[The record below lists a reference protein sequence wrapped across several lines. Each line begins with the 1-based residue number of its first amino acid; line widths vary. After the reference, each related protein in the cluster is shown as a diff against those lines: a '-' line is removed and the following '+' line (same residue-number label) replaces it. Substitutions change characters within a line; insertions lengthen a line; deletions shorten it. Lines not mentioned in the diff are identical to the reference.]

1 MRARRPVRNVTTGT
15 TLMQTQDTTVIKL
28 QVVADVIC
36 PWCFIGKRSLDKAIA
51 TLAGQGI
58 DVQLE
63 WIPFELNP
71 NLPPGGMDRRTFRSV
86 RFGSWENALAMDARA
101 VAAGRPL
108 GAVFNYDKQTRTS
121 HTLAAHALLRLAW
134 KEGGSSLQTRL
145 AEAMFAAYF
154 TEGLDVSD
162 HGVLETLAVSVG
174 MAPQAVDRST
184 PLQGEVR
191 EREAAVQKAGVS
203 SVPSYFMDDK
213 PFFSGSQDPQGYV
226 RLLTEAA
233 TALR

>member
-1 MRARRPVRNVTTGT
+1 
-15 TLMQTQDTTVIKL
+15 MQVQNTTVLKL

-51 TLAGQGI
+51 MLAEQGI
-58 DVQLE
+58 DVELE

-71 NLPPGGMDRRTFRSV
+71 NLPPDGMDRRTFRSV
-86 RFGSWENALAMDARA
+86 RFGSWENAQAMDARA

-134 KEGGSSLQTRL
+134 KEGGSLLQTRL
-145 AEAMFAAYF
+145 VESMFAAYF
-154 TEGLDVSD
+154 TEGRDVSD
-162 HGVLETLAVSVG
+162 HGVLETLAGSVG
-174 MAPQAVDRST
+174 MAAQAVDRST
-184 PLQGEVR
+184 SLQGEVR

-203 SVPSYFMDDK
+203 SVPSYFMNDK

-233 TALR
+233 AAQR

>member
-1 MRARRPVRNVTTGT
+1 MNTKEN
-15 TLMQTQDTTVIKL
+15 TVLKL

-58 DVQLE
+58 DVELE

-71 NLPPGGMDRRTFRSV
+71 NLAREGMDRRTFRSA
-86 RFGSWENALAMDARA
+86 RFGSWDTALAMDARA

-108 GAVFNYDKQTRTS
+108 GAVFNYDKQSRTS

-134 KEGGSSLQTRL
+134 NEGGSAMQTRL
-145 AEAMFAAYF
+145 AEAIFTAYF
-154 TEGLDVSD
+154 TDGEDLSD
-162 HGVLETLAVSVG
+162 RHVLERLATVAG
-174 MAPQAVDRST
+174 MAPQAVARSA
-184 PLQGEVR
+184 PLEGEVR
-191 EREAAVQKAGVS
+191 QREEAVLKAGVT

-213 PFFSGSQDPQGYV
+213 PFFAGSQDPQGYV

-233 TALR
+233 AALP

>member
-1 MRARRPVRNVTTGT
+1 
-15 TLMQTQDTTVIKL
+15 MQTQDTTTLKL

-58 DVQLE
+58 DVELE

-71 NLPPGGMDRRTFRSV
+71 NLPPDGMDRRTFRSV

-108 GAVFNYDKQTRTS
+108 GAVFNYDRQTRTS

-145 AEAMFAAYF
+145 AEAMFTAYF
-154 TEGLDVSD
+154 TEGLDLSD
-162 HGVLETLAVSVG
+162 HGVLETLAAGVG
-174 MAPQAVDRST
+174 MAAQAVDRSAS
-184 PLQGEVR
+184 LQGEVR
-191 EREAAVQKAGVS
+191 QREQAVQKAGVT
-203 SVPSYFMDDK
+203 SVPSYFMNDK

-226 RLLTEAA
+226 RLLTDAVAA
-233 TALR
+233 QR

>member
-1 MRARRPVRNVTTGT
+1 MSSKP
-15 TLMQTQDTTVIKL
+15 TTVLKL

-36 PWCFIGKRSLDKAIA
+36 PWCFIGKRSLDKAIS

-58 DVQLE
+58 DVELE

-71 NLPPGGMDRRTFRSV
+71 NLPPDGMDRRTFRSV
-86 RFGSWENALAMDARA
+86 RFGSWDNALAMDARA

-121 HTLAAHALLRLAW
+121 HTLAAHGLLRLAW
-134 KEGGSSLQTRL
+134 NEGGTSMQSRL
-145 AEAMFAAYF
+145 AEAMFTGYF
-154 TEGLDVSD
+154 TDGLDLGD
-162 HGVLETLAVSVG
+162 HGVLEMLASGAG
-174 MAPQAVDRST
+174 MASQAVERSI
-184 PLQGEVR
+184 PLQGDVR
-191 EREAAVQKAGVS
+191 QREAFVQKAGMS

-226 RLLTEAA
+226 RLLADAA
-233 TALR
+233 AALH

>member
-1 MRARRPVRNVTTGT
+1 
-15 TLMQTQDTTVIKL
+15 MQVQNTTVLKL

-51 TLAGQGI
+51 MLAEQGI
-58 DVQLE
+58 DVELE

-71 NLPPGGMDRRTFRSV
+71 NLPPDGMDRRTFRSV
-86 RFGSWENALAMDARA
+86 RFGSWENAQAMDARA

-134 KEGGSSLQTRL
+134 KEGGSLLQTRL
-145 AEAMFAAYF
+145 VESMFTAYF
-154 TEGLDVSD
+154 TEGRDVSD
-162 HGVLETLAVSVG
+162 HGVLETLAASVG
-174 MAPQAVDRST
+174 MAAQAVDRST
-184 PLQGEVR
+184 SLQGEVR

-203 SVPSYFMDDK
+203 SVPSYFMNDK

-233 TALR
+233 AAQR

>member
-1 MRARRPVRNVTTGT
+1 
-15 TLMQTQDTTVIKL
+15 MQVQDTTTLKL

-51 TLAGQGI
+51 ILAGQGI
-58 DVQLE
+58 DVELE

-71 NLPPGGMDRRTFRSV
+71 NLPPDGMDRRAFRSV

-108 GAVFNYDKQTRTS
+108 GAIFNYDKQTRTS

-154 TEGLDVSD
+154 TEGLDISD
-162 HGVLETLAVSVG
+162 HGVLETLAAGVG
-174 MAPQAVDRST
+174 MAAQAVDRSM

-191 EREAAVQKAGVS
+191 EREGAVQRAGVS
-203 SVPSYFMDDK
+203 SVPSYFMNDK

-233 TALR
+233 VAQR

>member
-1 MRARRPVRNVTTGT
+1 MKPTE
-15 TLMQTQDTTVIKL
+15 TTVLKL

-58 DVQLE
+58 DVELE
-63 WIPFELNP
+63 WLPFELNA
-71 NLPPGGMDRRTFRSV
+71 NLPPQGMDRRAFRSA

-121 HTLAAHALLRLAW
+121 HTLAAHSLLRLAW
-134 KEGGSSLQTRL
+134 NEGGSSLQTRL
-145 AEAMFAAYF
+145 AEAMFTAYF
-154 TEGLDVSD
+154 TEGRDLS
-162 HGVLETLAVSVG
+162 GREVLETLAAGVG
-174 MAPQAVDRST
+174 MAAQAVDRST
-184 PLQGEVR
+184 SLQGEVR
-191 EREAAVQKAGVS
+191 QREQAVQKAGVT
-203 SVPSYFMDDK
+203 SVPSYFVEDK

-226 RLLTEAA
+226 RLLTEAVM
-233 TALR
+233 ALR

>member
-1 MRARRPVRNVTTGT
+1 
-15 TLMQTQDTTVIKL
+15 MQAQDTTVLKL

-58 DVQLE
+58 DVELE

-71 NLPPGGMDRRTFRSV
+71 TLPPDGMDRRAFRSA

-121 HTLAAHALLRLAW
+121 HTLAAHSLLRLAW

-145 AEAMFAAYF
+145 ADAMFTAYF
-154 TEGLDVSD
+154 TEGQDLSD
-162 HGVLETLAVSVG
+162 HGVLETLATGAG
-174 MAPQAVDRST
+174 MAPQAVARST
-184 PLQGEVR
+184 PLHAEVR
-191 EREAAVQKAGVS
+191 QREAAVQRAGVT
-203 SVPSYFMDDK
+203 SVPNYFMDDK

-226 RLLTEAA
+226 RLLTDVAA
-233 TALR
+233 AQR

>member
-1 MRARRPVRNVTTGT
+1 
-15 TLMQTQDTTVIKL
+15 MQSQDTTTIKL

-58 DVQLE
+58 EVELE
-63 WIPFELNP
+63 WLPFELNP
-71 NLPPGGMDRRTFRSV
+71 NLPPEGMDRRAFRSV
-86 RFGSWENALAMDARA
+86 RFGSWENGLAMDARA
-101 VAAGRPL
+101 VAAGRPF

-121 HTLAAHALLRLAW
+121 HTLAAHSLLRLAW
-134 KEGGSSLQTRL
+134 NEGGAVLQTRL
-145 AEAMFAAYF
+145 AEAMFTAYF
-154 TEGLDVSD
+154 TDGKDLSD
-162 HGVLETLAVSVG
+162 HGVLETLAAAAG
-174 MAPQAVDRST
+174 MAQQAVDRST
-184 PLQGEVR
+184 SLQGEVR
-191 EREAAVQKAGVS
+191 QRESAVLKAGVT

-233 TALR
+233 AAVR